1 MQEERKTHGRTYS
14 DSEGSDDEDNNLSA
28 APRSL
33 SEPVKAKPFL
43 LSKSMKMVSYRK
55 SVMQ

>member
-14 DSEGSDDEDNNLSA
+14 DSEGSDDEDNDLSA
-28 APRSL
+28 APRTL
-33 SEPVKAKPFL
+33 SEPAKAKPFL
-43 LSKSMKMVSYRK
+43 LSKSMKMVSYRE

>member
-14 DSEGSDDEDNNLSA
+14 DSEGSDDEDNDLSA

-33 SEPVKAKPFL
+33 YEPVKAKPFL
-43 LSKSMKMVSYRK
+43 LSKSMKMVSYR
-55 SVMQ
+55 

>member
-28 APRSL
+28 APWSL
-33 SEPVKAKPFL
+33 YEPVKAKPFL
-43 LSKSMKMVSYRK
+43 LSKSMKMVSYRE